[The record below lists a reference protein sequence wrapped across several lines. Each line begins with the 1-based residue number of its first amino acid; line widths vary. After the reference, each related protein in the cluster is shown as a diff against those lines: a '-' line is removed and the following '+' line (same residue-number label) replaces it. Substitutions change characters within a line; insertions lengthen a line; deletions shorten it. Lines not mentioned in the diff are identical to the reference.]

1 MLFGLGTF
9 RGGVHPDGHKED
21 SGFLAINTSLPLP
34 ERLYLPLCQH
44 SGEDAVPLVQVGDS
58 VLKGQR
64 IAAAEGRLSANIHAP
79 TSGTIVG
86 IETITM
92 PHPSGLPA
100 NAIILEPDGMEKWAE
115 LCPPED
121 PYKTSPEELASLVEE
136 AGIVGMGS
144 AIFPA
149 AIKLRQGR
157 RFEIKTL
164 IVNGGEC
171 EPYLTTDDRL
181 MRERAEEIVE
191 GTKLVRYIIEAYR
204 AVIAVEDNK
213 PKAIAAL
220 QEAAKDIG
228 SIEIMVVPSRY
239 PMGSAKQLIQ
249 AVTGYEV
256 PAGKRSNDIG
266 VLVHNVATVYAIQQA
281 LVYGRPLLSRVTTV
295 AGGCVGQPQN
305 VEALLGTPI
314 SHLFEQ
320 CGGLTKTP
328 SRILMGGPMMGQV
341 LPTTEVPLIKGSSGI
356 LALTK
361 AEVNEH
367 MPSPCI
373 RCGRCV
379 DACPMGLLPLEM
391 SRNAKQDDLDGAQE
405 AGLRDCILCGSCAY
419 VCPSHIPLVQY
430 FEYAKGELADRRASQ
445 QRLTY
450 TQELMAARKDR
461 LEAEAEAK
469 RAAKAA
475 KEAAKAAKA
484 AAKKAKAKKAAADVK
499 TEVATGEAAELTAV
513 SEASEAKAT
522 SESES

>member
-9 RGGVHPDGHKED
+9 RGGVHPDGQKEA
-21 SGFLAINTSLPLP
+21 SARHPVQTGLPLP
-34 ERLYLPLCQH
+34 PRLYLPLCQH
-44 SGEDAVPLVQVGDS
+44 SGDDAEALVSVGER

-64 IAAAEGRLSANIHAP
+64 IAVASGRQSANIHAP
-79 TSGTIVG
+79 TSGIVAA
-86 IETITM
+86 IDTITM

-100 NAIILEPDGMEKWAE
+100 RAIIIEPDGMEQWAE
-115 LCPPED
+115 LNAPAD
-121 PYKTSPEELASLVEE
+121 PYKTSPEELATLVEE
-136 AGIVGMGS
+136 AGIVGMGG

-164 IVNGGEC
+164 IVNGSEC

-181 MRERAEEIVE
+181 MRERAAEIVE
-191 GTKLVRYIIEAYR
+191 GTRLVRYIIEAYR

-213 PKAIAAL
+213 PEAIAAL
-220 QEAAKDIG
+220 QQAAEGIG
-228 SIEIMVVPSRY
+228 AIEIVVVPARY

-281 LVYGRPLLSRVTTV
+281 LVYGRPLISRVTTV
-295 AGGCVGQPQN
+295 AGGCVGLPQN
-305 VEALLGTPI
+305 VEALIGTPI
-314 SHLFEQ
+314 RHLFEQ
-320 CGGLTKTP
+320 CNGLHGTP
-328 SRILMGGPMMGQV
+328 ARLLMGGPMMGQI
-341 LPTTEVPLIKGSSGI
+341 LPSADVPLIKGSSGI

-361 AEVNEH
+361 AEVNTH

-379 DACPMGLLPLEM
+379 DACPMGLLPLDM
-391 SRNAKQDDLDGAQE
+391 ARSSKQEDFDRAQE

-430 FEYAKGELADRRASQ
+430 FEYAKGEVAERKAGQ
-445 QRLTY
+445 QKLEF
-450 TQELMAARKDR
+450 TQQLMNARKER
-461 LEAEAEAK
+461 VEAE
-469 RAAKAA
+469 
-475 KEAAKAAKA
+475 A
-484 AAKKAKAKKAAADVK
+484 AAKKAAKKAKKSK
-499 TEVATGEAAELTAV
+499 TTSPDSAAV
-513 SEASEAKAT
+513 SEENS
-522 SESES
+522 